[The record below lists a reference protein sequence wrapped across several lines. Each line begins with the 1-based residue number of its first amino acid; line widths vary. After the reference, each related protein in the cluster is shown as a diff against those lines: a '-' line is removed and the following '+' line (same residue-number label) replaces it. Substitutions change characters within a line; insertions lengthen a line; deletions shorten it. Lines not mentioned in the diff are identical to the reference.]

1 MALPARPLRRRL
13 ALCMLWWRACLA
25 AASSAIQIRIARTD
39 RMRMTQRGGERF
51 RVGDQVARV
60 AAVVAAIGFAGI
72 AIFQLALAAGAPWGH
87 AAWGGANA
95 RLSTAQRGA
104 SAAAVVFYGA
114 AALIVLGRAG
124 VLRAR
129 GNAALFR
136 WGIWFLAV
144 AMAIGALPNFASQSR
159 WENLIF
165 GPLALVLAILCV
177 IVARRAATGQSSD
190 TQRIERG

>member
-1 MALPARPLRRRL
+1 M
-13 ALCMLWWRACLA
+13 
-25 AASSAIQIRIARTD
+25 
-39 RMRMTQRGGERF
+39 
-51 RVGDQVARV
+51 
-60 AAVVAAIGFAGI
+60 
-72 AIFQLALAAGAPWGH
+72 
-87 AAWGGANA
+87 
-95 RLSTAQRGA
+95 
-104 SAAAVVFYGA
+104 
-114 AALIVLGRAG
+114 LGRAG
-124 VLRAR
+124 VRRAR

-177 IVARRAATGQSSD
+177 IVARRDATGRSSD

>member
-1 MALPARPLRRRL
+1 
-13 ALCMLWWRACLA
+13 MLWWAGLA
-25 AASSAIQIRIARTD
+25 SAMSATQIRNARTD
-39 RMRMTQRGGERF
+39 RTRMTQRHG
-51 RVGDQVARV
+51 VLAGDHVARV

-95 RLSTAQRGA
+95 HLSTAQRSA
-104 SAAAVVFYGA
+104 SAAAVVFYAA

-124 VLRAR
+124 MLRAR

-144 AMAIGALPNFASQSR
+144 AMAIGALPNFASQRR
-159 WENLIF
+159 WENFIF

-177 IVARRAATGQSSD
+177 VVARRAATGQARDS
-190 TQRIERG
+190 QRIERE

>member
-1 MALPARPLRRRL
+1 
-13 ALCMLWWRACLA
+13 
-25 AASSAIQIRIARTD
+25 
-39 RMRMTQRGGERF
+39 MRVTQRRGGRF
-51 RVGDQVARV
+51 RVGDLVARV

-72 AIFQLALAAGAPWGH
+72 AIFQLALAAGAPMGH

-104 SAAAVVFYGA
+104 SAAAVVFYAA

-177 IVARRAATGQSSD
+177 IVARRDATGRSSD